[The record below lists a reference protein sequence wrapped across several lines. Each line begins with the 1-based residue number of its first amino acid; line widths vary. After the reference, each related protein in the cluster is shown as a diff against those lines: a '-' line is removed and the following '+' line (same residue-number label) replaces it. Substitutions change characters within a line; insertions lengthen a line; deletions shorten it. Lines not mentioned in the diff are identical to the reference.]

1 MSGERGSHENG
12 GASENES
19 KSDRADEAAADP
31 ETTEWPVELTGVT
44 ESVVTTL
51 GPNGLWNAAALGL
64 FADGGEGDGD
74 GDSEADKESTTEVDA
89 ASTDPKTSK
98 ATKTTTA
105 PKPPTITARTWGNT
119 RTRRNFH
126 RQGEGY
132 VQFVDDPVAFTNAA
146 LTIDEHEEP
155 VLDAA
160 AAWVRVEVTQF
171 DSGTEN
177 GTDWEAWT
185 LEPVDAAVVRE
196 TVPTINRGFGAVVEA
211 TVAASRLG
219 VPGYDDTELRERL
232 AFFADIVDR
241 AGDSRDRQ
249 ALELVREYSEW

>member
-1 MSGERGSHENG
+1 MSGERDGRD
-12 GASENES
+12 GASESEQENE
-19 KSDRADEAAADP
+19 ADANP

-64 FADGGEGDGD
+64 FADEREGTGEVETEPTT
-74 GDSEADKESTTEVDA
+74 EADAGSRRHN
-89 ASTDPKTSK
+89 
-98 ATKTTTA
+98 A
-105 PKPPTITARTWGNT
+105 PRTPTITARTWGNT

-132 VQFVDDPVAFTNAA
+132 VQFVDDPVAFTDAA

-160 AAWVRVEVTQF
+160 AAWVRVEVDQF

-177 GTDWEAWT
+177 GTEWEAWT
-185 LEPVDAAVVRE
+185 LEPVDSAIVRE
-196 TVPTINRGFGAVVEA
+196 TVPTINRGFGAVIEA

-219 VPGYDDTELRERL
+219 VPGYDDADLRERL
-232 AFFADIVDR
+232 AFFADVVDR

-249 ALELVREYSEW
+249 ALESIREYSEW